1 MVKKIYHYMG
11 GNNTMKNIKYK
22 FLMWFYKGNTKKEID
37 IILRYDPL
45 KLLR

>member
-1 MVKKIYHYMG
+1 M
-11 GNNTMKNIKYK
+11 NTIKYR

>member
-1 MVKKIYHYMG
+1 MNI
-11 GNNTMKNIKYK
+11 IKYN

-37 IILRYDPL
+37 VILKYDPL

>member
-1 MVKKIYHYMG
+1 M
-11 GNNTMKNIKYK
+11 NTIKYK

-37 IILRYDPL
+37 VILKYDPL

>member
-1 MVKKIYHYMG
+1 MVKKVYSNLG
-11 GNNTMKNIKYK
+11 GINMINKIKYN
-22 FLMWFYKGNTKKEID
+22 FLMWFYKGNTKKELD